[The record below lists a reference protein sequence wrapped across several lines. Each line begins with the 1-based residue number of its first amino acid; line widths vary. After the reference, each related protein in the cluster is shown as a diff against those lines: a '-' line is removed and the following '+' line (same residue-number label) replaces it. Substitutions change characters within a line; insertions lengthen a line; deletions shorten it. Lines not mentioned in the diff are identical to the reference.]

1 MSRFS
6 ERLRRGESGQGMAE
20 FAVTL
25 PFLLLLALGVV
36 EVGRMLETAHAM
48 SNLTREG
55 ANAVSRGSSM
65 QAALSLTVQ
74 NQEAVGLGKGGRV
87 IVSRVRVQGGVP
99 RVVEQVT
106 STPSGEGSRVGAP
119 NDEATPYLA
128 AGLVDGRDYYVVEL
142 FIPYR
147 SATPFHGLVA
157 RVVPETLYDRS
168 LF

>member
-1 MSRFS
+1 MSRCS
-6 ERLRRGESGQGMAE
+6 ERLRRGESGQGLAE

-48 SNLTREG
+48 SSLTREG

-65 QAALSLTVQ
+65 HAALSLTVE
-74 NQEAVGLGKGGRV
+74 NQKAVGLGTGGRV
-87 IVSRVRVQGGVP
+87 IISRVRAQGGVP
-99 RVVEQVT
+99 RVVEQVA

-119 NDEATPYLA
+119 SKEARPYLGT
-128 AGLVDGRDYYVVEL
+128 GLVDGRDYYVVEL
-142 FIPYR
+142 FLPYR
-147 SATPFHGLVA
+147 SGTPFHALMA
-157 RVVPETLYDRS
+157 QVVPETLYDRS